1 MMEEAKSII
10 VPFDLELAKKI
21 TNGEVEG
28 RIVRKDGANVRIVC
42 WNYKSLSGK
51 YPLMALVE
59 NGIFE
64 ESELYTSEGKYKSW
78 ENGGT
83 EDKYDLSIELN
94 KKEKYQFKPFDKVLV
109 RDDSDDVWQANIFSH
124 IEKDVEY
131 PYRCING
138 GYHECLPYNEQTA
151 HFLGTD
157 KDWKE

>member
-109 RDDSDDVWQANIFSH
+109 RDYDDGVWKADIFLNNSDGCNYMCTGNVVWAQ
-124 IEKDVEY
+124 
-131 PYRCING
+131 CI
-138 GYHECLPYNEQTA
+138 PYNEQTA
-151 HFLGTD
+151 HLLGTN
-157 KDWKE
+157 KEWKE